1 MAKPYKSS
9 LLVTSLAFLIQQDV
23 EVVDGFC
30 QHDGVVTALVNGG
43 GNGGNIFA
51 FLEDTPST
59 PSPTGSGVSALS
71 FLAPPG
77 QPTTPT
83 GGTLSG
89 GLTFMDSP
97 QKPTAGPT
105 ANGGFMFSASPEQP
119 LTPASSPAGG
129 GLASLSTEPSLSPR
143 EYHGGCAVASFPS
156 PKHARTGSTDS
167 GGLAFFPSPG
177 PPIGHASSPTSPSF
191 VFSASK
197 ILAPLVRK
205 SGGGRKKRPRRQ
217 QGIVSTLRGSQQA
230 IEPPQKVV
238 KTYASVTAGETSRS
252 SIQSGSSARPCCT
265 FFTSPAK
272 ATPANGETSRSSG
285 EQEARKACSEASS
298 STSPSGSGSTFVP
311 APAKHSSAGKAS
323 KQVHVGGEL
332 PWRREEK
339 KTPYLRRQGHE
350 ANARGGPRL
359 PRLDRPHPR
368 PSGKGKPHAPH
379 KTAVP
384 SKKKKQLT
392 PALESVKRKGRRH
405 AVDAREEAAII
416 NREEKFKAQYAAL
429 MTRVGKKAVEEVG
442 EGEKPRPRRRPTTR
456 RRTSEMRRRS
466 PAADKL
472 ALYAGR

>member
-1 MAKPYKSS
+1 MMAADLHRSFFLAPSPHHLAELRIDPQHSAVTFSAPGGVAGPGGRKRRCLLPPVSPRKK
-9 LLVTSLAFLIQQDV
+9 LLVELHPFDSSPSPSQPPSPRLSPS
-23 EVVDGFC
+23 
-30 QHDGVVTALVNGG
+30 TAPPLLSRTGSPAGDFSFPSVRPCIGGSGG

-119 LTPASSPAGG
+119 LTPANSPAGG

-156 PKHARTGSTDS
+156 PKHAHTGSTDS

-205 SGGGRKKRPRRQ
+205 SGGDRKKRPRRQ

-285 EQEARKACSEASS
+285 KQEARKACSEASS
-298 STSPSGSGSTFVP
+298 STSPCGSGSTFVP

-323 KQVHVGGEL
+323 KQH
-332 PWRREEK
+332 REVEVSSV
-339 KTPYLRRQGHE
+339 
-350 ANARGGPRL
+350 A
-359 PRLDRPHPR
+359 
-368 PSGKGKPHAPH
+368 
-379 KTAVP
+379 
-384 SKKKKQLT
+384 T
-392 PALESVKRKGRRH
+392 PA
-405 AVDAREEAAII
+405 A
-416 NREEKFKAQYAAL
+416 
-429 MTRVGKKAVEEVG
+429 
-442 EGEKPRPRRRPTTR
+442 
-456 RRTSEMRRRS
+456 
-466 PAADKL
+466 PAAACTGAEVVVRVTCACGVHKEFCFDH
-472 ALYAGR
+472 RH

>member
-1 MAKPYKSS
+1 MMAADLHRSFFLAPSPHHLAELRIDPQHSAVTFSAPGGVAGPGGRKRRCLLPPVSPRKK
-9 LLVTSLAFLIQQDV
+9 LLVELHPFDSSPSPSQPPSPRLSPS
-23 EVVDGFC
+23 
-30 QHDGVVTALVNGG
+30 TAPPLLSRTGSPAGDFSFPSVRPCIGGSGG

-323 KQVHVGGEL
+323 KQH
-332 PWRREEK
+332 REVEVSSV
-339 KTPYLRRQGHE
+339 
-350 ANARGGPRL
+350 A
-359 PRLDRPHPR
+359 
-368 PSGKGKPHAPH
+368 
-379 KTAVP
+379 
-384 SKKKKQLT
+384 T
-392 PALESVKRKGRRH
+392 PA
-405 AVDAREEAAII
+405 A
-416 NREEKFKAQYAAL
+416 
-429 MTRVGKKAVEEVG
+429 
-442 EGEKPRPRRRPTTR
+442 
-456 RRTSEMRRRS
+456 
-466 PAADKL
+466 PAAACTGAEVVVRVTCACGVHKEFCFDH
-472 ALYAGR
+472 RH